1 MRDARLALRSA
12 RSASSRS
19 SALSSTIRMSTGWL
33 LTMIPI
39 WPEREKECCPLVNDG
54 VSPDPAAVPMD
65 DALHDRKTHA
75 CALEVLRPVQTLEHS
90 EELVR
95 VLHVE
100 PGGVVAH
107 IENVVAVLA
116 PAAHVDA
123 RRLTVAAVL

>member
-39 WPEREKECCPLVNDG
+39 CSEREEECCPLINDG
-54 VSPDPAAVPMD
+54 ISPDLTAVPMD
-65 DALHDRKTHA
+65 DALHDGQAHT
-75 CALEVLRPVQTLEHS
+75 CALEVFRPVQTLEDAK
-90 EELVR
+90 ELVR

-100 PGGVVAH
+100 PGSVVAH
-107 IENVVAVLA
+107 VEDVVTVLA
-116 PAAHVDA
+116 PAAHVHA
-123 RRLTVAAVL
+123 R